1 MARLVMKLKQ
11 LVSTQRQRSVSPA
24 LAIAELDFV
33 HTGDKSVDNRTD
45 LATEKPMVLAVFQQS
60 HHRE

>member
-24 LAIAELDFV
+24 LVIAELDFV
-33 HTGDKSVDNRTD
+33 NTGGKPFDNRTD
-45 LATEKPMVLAVFQQS
+45 LAPEKLMVLAVFQQG

>member
-11 LVSTQRQRSVSPA
+11 LVSTQRQGGVSPA
-24 LAIAELDFV
+24 LVIAELDFV
-33 HTGDKSVDNRTD
+33 HTGGKSFDNRTD
-45 LATEKPMVLAVFQQS
+45 LATEKLMVLAVFQQS